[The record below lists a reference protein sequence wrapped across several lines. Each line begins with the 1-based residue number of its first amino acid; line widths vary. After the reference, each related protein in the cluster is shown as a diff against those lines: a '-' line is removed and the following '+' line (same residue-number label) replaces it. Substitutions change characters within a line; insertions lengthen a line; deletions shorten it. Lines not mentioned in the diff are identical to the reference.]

1 MPETNLTEQEATERA
16 RQLAAATNALEFS
29 MRDFLREAYLLAIP
43 ADHFIGF
50 WHAIAATP
58 TKKGETLASR
68 RELCRYMNGAYR
80 DFSDKELKEVADARF
95 FAKIDEVCPK
105 APDETLRRNVLGCLD
120 TTGFFKFSFLDRD
133 FSGLMG
139 STVLRM
145 LKARYPKIKEM
156 GYKKWDDLN
165 FRAREGRNGNIGHPN
180 AHTFRDMTPA
190 EWRIIMGAW
199 LEIADCMRLPQT
211 EELYRRVKS
220 DVDAVEKISE
230 RSLVSLKKLA
240 DECPEFTAEEVCEI
254 LARYH
259 YQVTNGSVFCN
270 KDEALSCLHD
280 AAKSREIEHLYA
292 TLKAEQEQT
301 RREIPMASEAV
312 IISTAL
318 EKRLEKIPNLQYL
331 PACKGEPLEGRY
343 LQELAETH
351 YIVLTAAL
359 LKSPEGRSFVS
370 SRLLPALKYAK
381 RDHKKA
387 LIVDSTTLYHLFRQR
402 EEYAK
407 LTEQY
412 RTTLW
417 TPPREAERLDLWK
430 RCKELRSADSAYFF
444 VRDLNLPT
452 LGAPDPLSTDEEA
465 ILSVMESHPFDRFC
479 VLLCGAAGFVRMID
493 RKRLPFV
500 QVGRVRAGVQH
511 PICSLFPQLMPIAR
525 AAADEPLLADLLA
538 TYSEALENEQSAE
551 EEPEDEP
558 HKEPATPETPPEHA
572 AEPAPVSVSAQPEPV
587 PEPAAP
593 APQSTP
599 EPQAVQAC
607 PDLQPEPQTKPIQKP
622 GNRHHGSAPFPPN
635 LPLRKMDETL
645 LPCRVRPA
653 AGLTLRTEDGDPIT
667 LRGALMEGDEE
678 AKGGEGSLYLT
689 DTPGQVAKIYNAE
702 HLTAGRRDKL
712 DEMLR
717 HDPQIRGLC
726 WPTHMLYTRKGDF
739 IGYTMP
745 QAPEGAL
752 PFSKSVLRIGSPS
765 VREKLLKS
773 WDRLDL
779 VQAARSAAYIV
790 AQLHRRNILMGD
802 VNAGNFMVD
811 PTNSANV
818 YVVDTDSF
826 QLGGFPCPVGV
837 EDFTHPGTA
846 QRLGVTGALK
856 YDTFLRTPDEENYV
870 LAIMIF
876 KVLFLNQNPFVTKT
890 KMTYRE
896 AMAAKKFSY
905 ALDGDDYEVPDGDNW
920 MIWKNLPRKVSD
932 AFTAAFTQWK
942 CATAYEW
949 VGLLDYYASSIRK
962 YGFSRELAPMKYHE
976 FRPDDPI
983 YVDLVC
989 PCCHKEFNIHK
1000 NRYAKLHDEFHTP
1013 IFCRNCN
1020 ASLQQHGNEVLH
1032 DSLTCVKCGRKYD
1045 ATFREN
1051 MYARAEPQKALCP
1064 NCRPRRTYYTRGR

>member
-1 MPETNLTEQEATERA
+1 M
-16 RQLAAATNALEFS
+16 
-29 MRDFLREAYLLAIP
+29 
-43 ADHFIGF
+43 
-50 WHAIAATP
+50 
-58 TKKGETLASR
+58 KK
-68 RELCRYMNGAYR
+68 
-80 DFSDKELKEVADARF
+80 
-95 FAKIDEVCPK
+95 I
-105 APDETLRRNVLGCLD
+105 
-120 TTGFFKFSFLDRD
+120 
-133 FSGLMG
+133 
-139 STVLRM
+139 TVN
-145 LKARYPKIKEM
+145 K
-156 GYKKWDDLN
+156 
-165 FRAREGRNGNIGHPN
+165 
-180 AHTFRDMTPA
+180 T
-190 EWRIIMGAW
+190 RI
-199 LEIADCMRLPQT
+199 
-211 EELYRRVKS
+211 
-220 DVDAVEKISE
+220 
-230 RSLVSLKKLA
+230 
-240 DECPEFTAEEVCEI
+240 
-254 LARYH
+254 
-259 YQVTNGSVFCN
+259 
-270 KDEALSCLHD
+270 
-280 AAKSREIEHLYA
+280 
-292 TLKAEQEQT
+292 
-301 RREIPMASEAV
+301 
-312 IISTAL
+312 
-318 EKRLEKIPNLQYL
+318 
-331 PACKGEPLEGRY
+331 
-343 LQELAETH
+343 
-351 YIVLTAAL
+351 LTAAAAL
-359 LKSPEGRSFVS
+359 VAVFSLAGCGSNAVQEIPRAETSRSEEATPETAAPEAMATPAPTPEPTPAVVVPTSVTLEQEGGILNNGMTWTLHATVLPEDAADKTITWTSADESVATIDDSGVITTHAPGQTTITAASTAGGVSTTYNLVVQEVVKCSYCGGTGHTADTCAVKKTAEQQAAVAVQQQAAAQAAAAQAAEQPAAEAAQPADPGYAVTAKGDRIYPEGSPDIPEGGV
-370 SRLLPALKYAK
+370 
-381 RDHKKA
+381 
-387 LIVDSTTLYHLFRQR
+387 VQR
-402 EEYAK
+402 PDGTFYVKGPRNVIFGYEE
-407 LTEQY
+407 
-412 RTTLW
+412 
-417 TPPREAERLDLWK
+417 
-430 RCKELRSADSAYFF
+430 
-444 VRDLNLPT
+444 
-452 LGAPDPLSTDEEA
+452 G
-465 ILSVMESHPFDRFC
+465 
-479 VLLCGAAGFVRMID
+479 
-493 RKRLPFV
+493 
-500 QVGRVRAGVQH
+500 
-511 PICSLFPQLMPIAR
+511 
-525 AAADEPLLADLLA
+525 
-538 TYSEALENEQSAE
+538 
-551 EEPEDEP
+551 EPEDEP

-599 EPQAVQAC
+599 EPQPVQAS

-802 VNAGNFMVD
+802 VNSGNFMVD
-811 PTNSANV
+811 PGNSANV